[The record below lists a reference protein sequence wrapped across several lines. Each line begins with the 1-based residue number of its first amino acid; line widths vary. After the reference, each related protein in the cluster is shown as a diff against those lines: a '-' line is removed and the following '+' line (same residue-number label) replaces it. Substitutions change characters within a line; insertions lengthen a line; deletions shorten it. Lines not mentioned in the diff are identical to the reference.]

1 MHPQKKGKKR
11 VPERVQ
17 VLHLEVFSSA
27 SQLTGKNKPKKKFSG
42 NCTWA
47 NCLLKNKSPKK
58 K

>member
-27 SQLTGKNKPKKKFSG
+27 SQLTGKNKPKKNPAVTVPG
-42 NCTWA
+42 QTAC
-47 NCLLKNKSPKK
+47 
-58 K
+58 